1 MAIKGQKTSRPI
13 IIGVM
18 NSNDNAGFF
27 VMVNLSLLNSGALP
41 DRVNMQKSCKLRYLG
56 NSIIFRDS

>member
-1 MAIKGQKTSRPI
+1 
-13 IIGVM
+13 M

-41 DRVNMQKSCKLRYLG
+41 DRIYAKIMQTQVLREFH
-56 NSIIFRDS
+56 NIQR